1 MYKFLDPHN
10 FRKICYILIF
20 SLLVKTRIQN
30 CDPLGRKTGVKI
42 KIDASPIPLFFG
54 IRPESM
60 IQREQKHTNW
70 KLFPRYPPDK
80 YVKIMSQES
89 HSSRILN
96 NKNKIVTMY
105 VNVNVLSFSKSF
117 VTKYLCGTGSFLFTV

>member
-1 MYKFLDPHN
+1 MVENVNVRGEAIIVFGKFLMDFKYN
-10 FRKICYILIF
+10 L
-20 SLLVKTRIQN
+20 
-30 CDPLGRKTGVKI
+30 GVKI

-117 VTKYLCGTGSFLFTV
+117 VTK